1 LETKRFHTPVL
12 LEESLLFLRPTTGGT
27 YIDATVGG
35 GGHAAAVLDKSL
47 PGGRCIGIDAD
58 TEAIAEATTRLASYG
73 NRFIPVLANFGT
85 LDSVLARLSVSDVDG
100 ILFDLGVSSHQ
111 LDEPSRGFSFRADE
125 PLDMRMD
132 RTQTLHAAEVVNT
145 YTAQELTEV
154 IRRFGEERYAKR
166 IAASIVR
173 SRSKRPL
180 ETTGDLASAITQTLG
195 RAAGIKSLAR
205 VFQAIRIEVNREL
218 EQLTNGLEHAIRLT
232 RSGGRIVVI
241 SYHSLE
247 DRIVKNVFREASRTT
262 RPSGTSLLPD
272 VPIRPRVRVLTRKPV
287 VASPSEV
294 RANARA
300 RSAKLRAAEKL

>member
-1 LETKRFHTPVL
+1 METNRFHTPVL
-12 LEESLLFLRPTTGGT
+12 LEESLSLLRPVPGGT
-27 YIDATVGG
+27 YVDATVGG

-47 PGGRCIGIDAD
+47 PGGRCIGIDTD
-58 TEAIAEATTRLASYG
+58 REAIAEATTRLASYG
-73 NRFIPVLANFGT
+73 NRFVPVLANFGT
-85 LDSVLARLSVSDVDG
+85 LDSVLARLSVSEVDG

-145 YTAQELTEV
+145 YTVQELTEV

-166 IAASIVR
+166 VAASIVR

-195 RAAGIKSLAR
+195 HAAGIKSLAR

-232 RSGGRIVVI
+232 RPGGRIVLI

-247 DRIVKNVFREASRTT
+247 DRIVKNVFREASRAT

-287 VASPSEV
+287 EASPFEV